1 LKIGVLVT
9 NTENFLETYN
19 ARFLEVLVKEKLLGY
34 FLVLWSAYF
43 ILAIFQELLEDSSS
57 SFAYTGVNIILSL
70 TIIAMAVVL
79 VLLGRKVL
87 GSSTIVSVK
96 QKLLGYFLVL
106 WGAGWFLNAALIVLP
121 NYGYLET
128 ANTGTFAVLS
138 LINLVT
144 AVVLVL
150 LGRKVLGSSTIV
162 SVKQKLL
169 GYFLVLW
176 GTMFFV
182 TPIEQALYSYNYLE
196 IAYTGSSIILSL
208 IFIAMAVVLVLLGR
222 KVLGSSRIVSVK
234 QKLLGY
240 FLVLWGAGWFLN
252 AILNSFSSYDYWE
265 NIESY
270 YNIIPYTLFIATAVV
285 LVLLGRKVLGSQT
298 KTST

>member
-1 LKIGVLVT
+1 MT

-106 WGAGWFLNAALIVLP
+106 WGAGWFLNA
-121 NYGYLET
+121 
-128 ANTGTFAVLS
+128 
-138 LINLVT
+138 
-144 AVVLVL
+144 
-150 LGRKVLGSSTIV
+150 
-162 SVKQKLL
+162 
-169 GYFLVLW
+169 
-176 GTMFFV
+176 
-182 TPIEQALYSYNYLE
+182 
-196 IAYTGSSIILSL
+196 
-208 IFIAMAVVLVLLGR
+208 
-222 KVLGSSRIVSVK
+222 
-234 QKLLGY
+234 
-240 FLVLWGAGWFLN
+240 
-252 AILNSFSSYDYWE
+252 ILNSFSSYDYWE